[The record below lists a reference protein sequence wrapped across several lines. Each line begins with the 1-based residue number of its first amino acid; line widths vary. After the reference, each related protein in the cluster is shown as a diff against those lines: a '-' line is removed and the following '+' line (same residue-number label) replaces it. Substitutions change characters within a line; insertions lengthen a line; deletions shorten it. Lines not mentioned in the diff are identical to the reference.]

1 MNRITSK
8 NIRQILIPAM
18 EEHGFTHAFYP
29 DCCVFV
35 KRNEEG
41 GKLERIT
48 VTQFEYYKCI
58 KIEIDI
64 LPTYLHLPFIDEKN
78 VIIENRKVK
87 KSSLEGW
94 IYKTEEDIKQKK
106 I

>member
-41 GKLERIT
+41 GENWKEL
-48 VTQFEYYKCI
+48 Q
-58 KIEIDI
+58 
-64 LPTYLHLPFIDEKN
+64 LHNLNIIN
-78 VIIENRKVK
+78 V
-87 KSSLEGW
+87 
-94 IYKTEEDIKQKK
+94 
-106 I
+106 

>member
-1 MNRITSK
+1 
-8 NIRQILIPAM
+8 M

-48 VTQFEYYKCI
+48 VTQFEYYKWI
-58 KIEIDI
+58 KIDIDI
-64 LPTYLHLPFIDEKN
+64 RPTYLHLPFIDEKN
-78 VIIENRKVK
+78 IIIENRKVK
-87 KSSLEGW
+87 NHL
-94 IYKTEEDIKQKK
+94 
-106 I
+106 